1 MTKTLPMNRR
11 LMSLCAC
18 LVVFSMP
25 LVSAQDRSQYRDYRI
40 GDDLRSIAEQSGVA
54 PPMARIIPPEPAGLQ
69 ELAWRPHYFRGAA
82 RQSDAVARVTFGF
95 YNDQLFRIVIDYD
108 RLRTEG
114 MTEADMVGAISK
126 TYGPPSRRVVPT
138 RAVAERAGQ
147 DADLLVAV
155 WEDADYSVT
164 LLRMP
169 DSLGVQNDRGVHSA
183 WGPGPGC
190 GRRRQ
195 CGWICTKRLNTMSLH
210 AATTTRTATPFK
222 RSRGLPT
229 RPPSSRDRSFH
240 PIRSLRI

>member
-1 MTKTLPMNRR
+1 MTKRLPTTCR

-25 LVSAQDRSQYRDYRI
+25 LVSAQDRSQYRNFRI

-54 PPMARIIPPEPAGLQ
+54 PPMARVISPEPAGLQ

-82 RQSDAVARVTFGF
+82 RQFDAVARVTFGF

-126 TYGPPSRRVVPT
+126 TYGPPTRRVVPN
-138 RAVAERAGQ
+138 RAIAERTGQ
-147 DADLLVAV
+147 DADLLVAS
-155 WEDADYSVT
+155 WEDADCSIT

-169 DSLGVQNDRGVHSA
+169 DSSAFRMIVASNRLGALAQAAGALEVRLDLREAPQREVPARGDDVEDGHSVQEKS
-183 WGPGPGC
+183 
-190 GRRRQ
+190 
-195 CGWICTKRLNTMSLH
+195 RLANK
-210 AATTTRTATPFK
+210 AAFK
-222 RSRGLPT
+222 P
-229 RPPSSRDRSFH
+229 
-240 PIRSLRI
+240 